1 MKSITRE
8 KIRKLRAK
16 EIAEIYSVGESTIW
30 LWAKQG
36 KIIPIKVSQR
46 VTVFD
51 AEEIENF
58 FSNDEEL

>member
-1 MKSITRE
+1 MKN
-8 KIRKLRAK
+8 KIKNFRAK
-16 EIAEIYSVGESTIW
+16 EIAEQYSVGESTIW

-36 KIIPIKVSQR
+36 KITPIKISQR

-58 FSNDEEL
+58 FNGKVA